1 MASKK
6 GLGRG
11 LDILLPESDA
21 PVGSVEVAL
30 GDIDPNPDQPR
41 REFDQQA
48 LETLAESIRQT
59 GVLQPL
65 LVTPEGSRY
74 RIVAGERRFRAAR
87 MAGLQTV
94 PCVVREMNGQER
106 LEAALI
112 ENLQREDLNPI
123 EEAAGIRDL
132 MERCGYTQ
140 ELAAKRVGRSRP
152 AVANLL
158 RLLALPEDI
167 QALVKDGS
175 LSAGHARVLAGMP
188 EESAQRALAQ
198 RIIREGLNVREAE
211 RLASLAEKEPAVKPE
226 KKPLAL
232 ELEDMRA
239 RLQNAIGVRTV
250 LTGSLKRG
258 RVVLQYGSE
267 EELEAIYA
275 AMERLEKT

>member
-21 PVGSVEVAL
+21 PVGSTEISL
-30 GDIDPNPDQPR
+30 SDIDPNPDQPR
-41 REFDQQA
+41 RVFDKEA
-48 LETLAESIRQT
+48 LETLAESIRQS
-59 GVLQPL
+59 GLLQPL

-87 MAGLQTV
+87 MAGLDTV
-94 PCVVREMNGQER
+94 PCVVREMSEQER
-106 LEAALI
+106 REAALI

-132 MERCGYTQ
+132 MESCGYTQ

-158 RLLALPEDI
+158 RLLALPESI
-167 QALVKDGS
+167 QEMVKDGR
-175 LSAGHARVLAGMP
+175 LSAGHARVLAGL
-188 EESAQRALAQ
+188 ESEAQQQALAE
-198 RIIREGLNVREAE
+198 RIVKDGLSVREAE
-211 RLASLAEKEPAVKPE
+211 KLAAAPAEPAPKPE

-232 ELEDMRA
+232 ELEDMRS
-239 RLQNAIGVRTV
+239 RLQSVLGVRTT
-250 LTGSLKRG
+250 LTGNAKRG
-258 RVVLQYGSE
+258 RVILQYGSE
-267 EELEAIYA
+267 EELETIYA
-275 AMERLEKT
+275 ALERLENN

>member
-21 PVGSVEVAL
+21 PAGSTEIAL
-30 GDIDPNPDQPR
+30 AEIDPNPDQPR
-41 REFDQQA
+41 RDFDKET
-48 LETLAESIRQT
+48 LETLAESIRQS

-65 LVTPEGSRY
+65 LVTPEGGRY

-94 PCVVREMNGQER
+94 PCIVRELSAQER
-106 LEAALI
+106 REAALI

-132 MERCGYTQ
+132 MESCGYTQ
-140 ELAAKRVGRSRP
+140 ELAARRVGRSRP

-167 QALVKDGS
+167 QQLVRDGS
-175 LSAGHARVLAGMP
+175 LSAGHARVLAGMTG
-188 EESAQRALAQ
+188 EHTQRALAQ
-198 RIIREGLNVREAE
+198 RILREALSVREAE
-211 RLASLAEKEPAVKPE
+211 RLAALPEKAPEKPE
-226 KKPLAL
+226 RKPIAV

-239 RLQNAIGVRTV
+239 RLQSAIGVRTL

-258 RVVLQYGSE
+258 KVVLQYSTE

-275 AMERLEKT
+275 AMERLEKQ

>member
-21 PVGSVEVAL
+21 PVGSTEISL
-30 GDIDPNPDQPR
+30 SDIDPNPDQPR
-41 REFDQQA
+41 RVFDKEA
-48 LETLAESIRQT
+48 LETLAESIRQS
-59 GVLQPL
+59 GLLQPL

-87 MAGLQTV
+87 MAGLDTV
-94 PCVVREMNGQER
+94 PCVVREMSEQER
-106 LEAALI
+106 REAALI

-132 MERCGYTQ
+132 MESCGYTQ

-158 RLLALPEDI
+158 RLLALPESI
-167 QALVKDGS
+167 QQMVKDGR
-175 LSAGHARVLAGMP
+175 LSAGHARVLAGL
-188 EESAQRALAQ
+188 ESETQQLALAE
-198 RIIREGLNVREAE
+198 RILRDGLSVREAE
-211 RLASLAEKEPAVKPE
+211 KLAAAPAEPSPKPE

-232 ELEDMRA
+232 ELEDMRS
-239 RLQNAIGVRTV
+239 RLQSVLGVRTT
-250 LTGSLKRG
+250 LTGNAKRG
-258 RVVLQYGSE
+258 RVILQYGSE
-267 EELEAIYA
+267 EELETIYA
-275 AMERLEKT
+275 ALERLENN

>member
-21 PVGSVEVAL
+21 PVGSTEISL
-30 GDIDPNPDQPR
+30 SDIDPNPDQPR
-41 REFDQQA
+41 RVFDKEA
-48 LETLAESIRQT
+48 LETLAESIRQS
-59 GVLQPL
+59 GLLQPL

-87 MAGLQTV
+87 MAGLDTV
-94 PCVVREMNGQER
+94 PCVVREMSEQER
-106 LEAALI
+106 REAALI

-132 MERCGYTQ
+132 MESCGYTQ

-158 RLLALPEDI
+158 RLLALPESI
-167 QALVKDGS
+167 QQMVKDGR
-175 LSAGHARVLAGMP
+175 LSAGHARVLAGL
-188 EESAQRALAQ
+188 ESETQQLALAE
-198 RIIREGLNVREAE
+198 RILRDGLSVREAE
-211 RLASLAEKEPAVKPE
+211 KLAAAPAEPSPKPE

-232 ELEDMRA
+232 ELEDMRS
-239 RLQNAIGVRTV
+239 RLQSVLGVRTT
-250 LTGSLKRG
+250 LTGNSKRG
-258 RVVLQYGSE
+258 RVILQYGSE
-267 EELEAIYA
+267 EELETIYA
-275 AMERLEKT
+275 ALERLENN

>member
-21 PVGSVEVAL
+21 PVGSTEISL
-30 GDIDPNPDQPR
+30 SDIDPNPDQPR
-41 REFDQQA
+41 RVFDKEA
-48 LETLAESIRQT
+48 LETLAESIRQS
-59 GVLQPL
+59 GLLQPL

-87 MAGLQTV
+87 MAGLDTV
-94 PCVVREMNGQER
+94 PCVVREMSEQER
-106 LEAALI
+106 REAALI

-132 MERCGYTQ
+132 MESCGYTQ

-158 RLLALPEDI
+158 RLLALPESI
-167 QALVKDGS
+167 QEMVKDGR
-175 LSAGHARVLAGMP
+175 LSAGHARVLAGL
-188 EESAQRALAQ
+188 ENEQLQQALAE
-198 RIIREGLNVREAE
+198 RIVKDGLSVREAE
-211 RLASLAEKEPAVKPE
+211 KLAAAPAEPAPKPE

-232 ELEDMRA
+232 ELEDMRS
-239 RLQNAIGVRTV
+239 RLQSVLGVRTT
-250 LTGSLKRG
+250 LTGNAKRG
-258 RVVLQYGSE
+258 RVILQYGSE
-267 EELEAIYA
+267 EELETIYA
-275 AMERLEKT
+275 ALERLENN

>member
-21 PVGSVEVAL
+21 PVGSTEISL
-30 GDIDPNPDQPR
+30 SDIDPNPDQPR
-41 REFDQQA
+41 RVFDKEA
-48 LETLAESIRQT
+48 LETLAESIRQS
-59 GVLQPL
+59 GLLQPL

-87 MAGLQTV
+87 MAGLDTV
-94 PCVVREMNGQER
+94 PCVVREMSEQER
-106 LEAALI
+106 REAALI

-132 MERCGYTQ
+132 MESCGYTQ

-158 RLLALPEDI
+158 RLLALPESI
-167 QALVKDGS
+167 QQMVKDGR
-175 LSAGHARVLAGMP
+175 LSAGHARVLAGL
-188 EESAQRALAQ
+188 ESETQQLALAE
-198 RIIREGLNVREAE
+198 RILRDGLSVREAE
-211 RLASLAEKEPAVKPE
+211 TLAAAPAEPSQKPE

-232 ELEDMRA
+232 ELEDMRS
-239 RLQNAIGVRTV
+239 RLQSVLGVRTT
-250 LTGSLKRG
+250 LTGNSKRG
-258 RVVLQYGSE
+258 RVILQYGSE
-267 EELEAIYA
+267 EELETIYA
-275 AMERLEKT
+275 ALERLENN

>member
-21 PVGSVEVAL
+21 PVGSTEISL
-30 GDIDPNPDQPR
+30 SDIDPNPDQPR
-41 REFDQQA
+41 RVFDKEA
-48 LETLAESIRQT
+48 LETLAESIRQS
-59 GVLQPL
+59 GLLQPL

-87 MAGLQTV
+87 MAGLDTV
-94 PCVVREMNGQER
+94 PCVVREMSEQER
-106 LEAALI
+106 REAALI

-132 MERCGYTQ
+132 MESCGYTQ

-158 RLLALPEDI
+158 RLLALPESI
-167 QALVKDGS
+167 QEMVKDGR
-175 LSAGHARVLAGMP
+175 LSAGHARVLAGL
-188 EESAQRALAQ
+188 ESEAQQALAE
-198 RIIREGLNVREAE
+198 RIVKDGLSVREAE
-211 RLASLAEKEPAVKPE
+211 KLAAAPAEPAPKPE

-232 ELEDMRA
+232 ELEDMRS
-239 RLQNAIGVRTV
+239 RLQSVLGVRTT
-250 LTGSLKRG
+250 LTGNAKRG
-258 RVVLQYGSE
+258 RVILQYGSE
-267 EELEAIYA
+267 EELETIYA
-275 AMERLEKT
+275 ALERLENN